1 MTKSGI
7 RKLCK
12 NAELAGVPARRPS
25 ALPNPHAAVHA
36 RVLCCPRLPVVTVVV
51 LRDALWLLWFCGC
64 TGPACS
70 VLPCALLSVCCALV
84 CSVLPCALLSV
95 CCALVCSVLPCA
107 LLSVC
112 CALACVDTGRA
123 AVRVLPAG
131 LCCRVCRCPRAAH
144 WPVVCF
150 CAVALSLCVCVCLSV
165 CLSNTQF
172 VPLPVLVR
180 VHLLVTPLTLDT
192 RGAAAQYWSKQTR
205 TSTGHNPALT
215 KPPCCR
221 PCTYSQ

>member
-51 LRDALWLLWFCGC
+51 LRAALWLLWFCGC

-150 CAVALSLCVCVCLSV
+150 CAVALSLCVCVSV
-165 CLSNTQF
+165 CLSNTTRQRLSRGWMGV
-172 VPLPVLVR
+172 VPR
-180 VHLLVTPLTLDT
+180 FF
-192 RGAAAQYWSKQTR
+192 G
-205 TSTGHNPALT
+205 N
-215 KPPCCR
+215 
-221 PCTYSQ
+221 